1 MENLDDVA
9 TQQQLIIAILSELQI
24 VVEAIIIKQMEAK
37 FSYWQ
42 YFTSSLHLALIFCVK
57 LVILIAASITLFTA
71 TTTIDVVGL
80 QEDFITA
87 TDLAATAS

>member
-9 TQQQLIIAILSELQI
+9 TQQQLITAILSELQI

>member
-9 TQQQLIIAILSELQI
+9 IQQQLITAILSELQI

>member
-37 FSYWQ
+37 ISYWQ

-57 LVILIAASITLFTA
+57 LVILIAASIILF
-71 TTTIDVVGL
+71 
-80 QEDFITA
+80 TA

>member
-1 MENLDDVA
+1 MENLDDVV
-9 TQQQLIIAILSELQI
+9 TQQQLITAILSELQI

>member
-1 MENLDDVA
+1 MENLDDIA
-9 TQQQLIIAILSELQI
+9 TQQQLITAILSELQI